1 MAKGRKGRKRKAAV
15 ALPAVGQG
23 AASGKRAKRGIAR
36 ATLASVAQGWS
47 LERELAAL
55 GPCPPMTLT
64 PFERDLQAQFD
75 RAWVTAMRHLPEIGR
90 LIDPERVVAWRRHRV
105 AKRQPDALARAIVA
119 SQRDPAEV
127 EASNRWLERRR
138 TLYDED
144 RRIRHELGSRNMVD
158 VMKDP
163 RTGLETALFGNDRGA
178 PERARQDG
186 GTFTTTAPNSDRR
199 SQPVTVARASDTLGR
214 LLRSQTIN
222 RAQHKVAR
230 KFEAD
235 FSLGQFDRY
244 PTARL
249 ERTDGGDA
257 DCGDGI
263 VIARDRIHAALK
275 LLGGSGSDMSNLMWN
290 VVGAGM
296 SLRDWVVHR
305 RMSQPRRLTVPIATG
320 LLSGAL
326 AILHGFYFL
335 ESKTSSAMADDNP
348 LLYRDAGRAGPDAP
362 PFAARATEFMAQA
375 EKREREVV
383 S

>member
-15 ALPAVGQG
+15 ALPSLPSMGSRKA
-23 AASGKRAKRGIAR
+23 RRAR
-36 ATLASVAQGWS
+36 AAMDNRFDLQAEIAT
-47 LERELAAL
+47 L
-55 GPCPPMTLT
+55 GPCP
-64 PFERDLQAQFD
+64 R
-75 RAWVTAMRHLPEIGR
+75 RAVEAEVKARFGKQRIGAAFREAARYMPEVALVFLGAR
-90 LIDPERVVAWRRHRV
+90 PLLNLRGCETVVRMLALEHPGFGAEVAARKEWL
-105 AKRQPDALARAIVA
+105 AKRDELLARD
-119 SQRDPAEV
+119 REM
-127 EASNRWLERRR
+127 RRR
-138 TLYDED
+138 REGMTMID
-144 RRIRHELGSRNMVD
+144 VD
-158 VMKDP
+158 KDP
-163 RTGLETALFGNDRGA
+163 KTGLPMARFGNDRG
-178 PERARQDG
+178 PSERARQEG

-249 ERTDGGDA
+249 ERTDGGDP

-290 VVGAGM
+290 VVGGGM

-305 RMSQPRRLTVPIATG
+305 RMSQPRRFTVPIATG

-326 AILHGFYFL
+326 AILHGFYFP
-335 ESKTSSAMADDNP
+335 ESKGSGAVADENP

-362 PFAARATEFMAQA
+362 PFAARAAEFLAAA